1 MSSESNLTSRFQK
14 GQKKSPE
21 EIKKREETK
30 RVNKA
35 IKNLVYEQLKQD
47 LLNGDSA
54 KQKPYYQT
62 FLNNYLKQALKD
74 PNGRPAT
81 TIASMI
87 FTPDILTA
95 LDASHEREMANDI
108 NFALYKLNEDYFQEQ
123 RDVLVEI
130 NHSKKILVCCSRR
143 AGKCFGKGT
152 KIRLFDGTIKNVEDI
167 RVGDIVLDYNGNP
180 TEVSSTTSGTDKM
193 YLVKDTSLSN
203 NMEFVCNEPHILT
216 IKCSR
221 NDQTRK
227 HNSPYKKGEIYDI
240 PLVDFLK
247 LPKYEQK
254 RFSLFRAS
262 IEYEEKEHLI
272 DPYLLGLWLGD
283 GNKECPRITVC
294 GDEKDLCNYL
304 SNNYNCSISLSNG
317 KSLNVYGY
325 YIKGIKQFFKELNL
339 LYNKH
344 IPFEYLHDSKRNR
357 LKLLAG
363 LIDSD
368 GYKPKR
374 KNMLEFCNT
383 NKTLIDNVI
392 ELCNSLGF
400 KTSVRTKIPTMYG
413 KKCSRCWTITIKGKL
428 SNIPNVVKRKHCE
441 DSKQD
446 TCNNFTINYL
456 GINTY
461 YGFTLKGNKRFC
473 LEDYTVVHNT
483 EMTSGAIVKSA
494 LKNPGSRIIY
504 INLTFKNAVK
514 QIWDKVIKASEDTGL
529 QIEKSSKNDGEI
541 EWVNGSSLR
550 IKGNSNNAEAD
561 TLRGESKVS
570 LVIIDEAFHQKNMEY
585 AINEV
590 IMPFLADLGDKA
602 TILCTGT
609 PPRIPHTYMEKL
621 WSKDKTWR
629 HYHWTA
635 ENNPHIPNFEKFIE
649 EVCKAKG
656 LTKEAPFIQ
665 REYYGVIGAY
675 DTEAMVFKNYQTYTE
690 LPASFTANRIAI
702 GCDWGFSDYNS
713 IITVAYNTQSGEAYI
728 IEEKKFNKATVTE
741 IITEVKKSYEAA
753 KNRFGIDDIQ
763 ILCDTNEQSITYELY
778 ANQHLP
784 AYNAYKYDKASAIA
798 QLSDWLR
805 SGKIKV
811 NANDIYLK
819 DEFERTLYKRDED
832 DDSIL
837 PEIDDDIFH
846 PDAIMALLYASRT
859 IAFDMGDKWQIDGV
873 NTGGEST
880 NKKEGW

>member
-1 MSSESNLTSRFQK
+1 MNSENNLTSRFQK

-81 TIASMI
+81 TVASMI
-87 FTPDILTA
+87 FTPDVLTA

-143 AGKCFGKGT
+143 AGKSYFC
-152 KIRLFDGTIKNVEDI
+152 
-167 RVGDIVLDYNGNP
+167 
-180 TEVSSTTSGTDKM
+180 
-193 YLVKDTSLSN
+193 
-203 NMEFVCNEPHILT
+203 
-216 IKCSR
+216 
-221 NDQTRK
+221 
-227 HNSPYKKGEIYDI
+227 
-240 PLVDFLK
+240 
-247 LPKYEQK
+247 
-254 RFSLFRAS
+254 
-262 IEYEEKEHLI
+262 
-272 DPYLLGLWLGD
+272 
-283 GNKECPRITVC
+283 
-294 GDEKDLCNYL
+294 
-304 SNNYNCSISLSNG
+304 
-317 KSLNVYGY
+317 
-325 YIKGIKQFFKELNL
+325 
-339 LYNKH
+339 
-344 IPFEYLHDSKRNR
+344 
-357 LKLLAG
+357 AG
-363 LIDSD
+363 A
-368 GYKPKR
+368 
-374 KNMLEFCNT
+374 
-383 NKTLIDNVI
+383 V
-392 ELCNSLGF
+392 
-400 KTSVRTKIPTMYG
+400 
-413 KKCSRCWTITIKGKL
+413 
-428 SNIPNVVKRKHCE
+428 
-441 DSKQD
+441 
-446 TCNNFTINYL
+446 
-456 GINTY
+456 
-461 YGFTLKGNKRFC
+461 
-473 LEDYTVVHNT
+473 
-483 EMTSGAIVKSA
+483 VKSA

-514 QIWDKVIKASEDTGL
+514 QIWDNVIKASEAVGL
-529 QIEKSSKNDGEI
+529 QIDKSSKNDGEI

-621 WSKDKTWR
+621 WSNDKTWR

-635 ENNPHIPNFEKFIE
+635 ENNPHIPDFEKFIE

-656 LTKEAPFIQ
+656 LTKDAPFIQ

-690 LPASFTANRIAI
+690 LPTSFTANRIAI

-713 IITVAYNTQSGEAYI
+713 IITVAYNTQSGEAYV
-728 IEEKKFNKATVTE
+728 IEEKKFNKATVSE
-741 IITEVKKSYEAA
+741 IITEVKRSYEAA

>member
-14 GQKKSPE
+14 GHKKSPE

-47 LLNGDSA
+47 LLNGDNA

-81 TIASMI
+81 TVASMI

-143 AGKCFGKGT
+143 AGKS
-152 KIRLFDGTIKNVEDI
+152 
-167 RVGDIVLDYNGNP
+167 Y
-180 TEVSSTTSGTDKM
+180 
-193 YLVKDTSLSN
+193 
-203 NMEFVCNEPHILT
+203 
-216 IKCSR
+216 
-221 NDQTRK
+221 
-227 HNSPYKKGEIYDI
+227 
-240 PLVDFLK
+240 
-247 LPKYEQK
+247 
-254 RFSLFRAS
+254 
-262 IEYEEKEHLI
+262 
-272 DPYLLGLWLGD
+272 
-283 GNKECPRITVC
+283 
-294 GDEKDLCNYL
+294 
-304 SNNYNCSISLSNG
+304 
-317 KSLNVYGY
+317 
-325 YIKGIKQFFKELNL
+325 
-339 LYNKH
+339 
-344 IPFEYLHDSKRNR
+344 
-357 LKLLAG
+357 
-363 LIDSD
+363 
-368 GYKPKR
+368 
-374 KNMLEFCNT
+374 FCA
-383 NKTLIDNVI
+383 
-392 ELCNSLGF
+392 
-400 KTSVRTKIPTMYG
+400 
-413 KKCSRCWTITIKGKL
+413 
-428 SNIPNVVKRKHCE
+428 
-441 DSKQD
+441 
-446 TCNNFTINYL
+446 
-456 GINTY
+456 
-461 YGFTLKGNKRFC
+461 
-473 LEDYTVVHNT
+473 
-483 EMTSGAIVKSA
+483 GAIVKSA

-514 QIWDKVIKASEDTGL
+514 QIWDNVIKASEAVGL
-529 QIEKSSKNDGEI
+529 QIDKSSKNDGEI

-570 LVIIDEAFHQKNMEY
+570 LVVIDEAFHQKNMEY

-621 WSKDKTWR
+621 WNNDKTWR

-635 ENNPHIPNFEKFIE
+635 ENNPHVPDFEKFIE

-656 LTKEAPFIQ
+656 LTKDAPFIQ

-675 DTEAMVFKNYQTYTE
+675 DTEAMVFKNYQSYTE
-690 LPASFTANRIAI
+690 LPTSFTANRIAI

-713 IITVAYNTQSGEAYI
+713 IITVAYNTQSGEAYV
-728 IEEKKFNKATVTE
+728 IEEKKFNKATVSE
-741 IITEVKKSYEAA
+741 IIAEVKRSYEAA

>member
-47 LLNGDSA
+47 LLNGDNA

-74 PNGRPAT
+74 PNGRPAST
-81 TIASMI
+81 VASMI

-143 AGKCFGKGT
+143 AGKS
-152 KIRLFDGTIKNVEDI
+152 
-167 RVGDIVLDYNGNP
+167 Y
-180 TEVSSTTSGTDKM
+180 
-193 YLVKDTSLSN
+193 
-203 NMEFVCNEPHILT
+203 
-216 IKCSR
+216 
-221 NDQTRK
+221 
-227 HNSPYKKGEIYDI
+227 
-240 PLVDFLK
+240 
-247 LPKYEQK
+247 
-254 RFSLFRAS
+254 
-262 IEYEEKEHLI
+262 
-272 DPYLLGLWLGD
+272 
-283 GNKECPRITVC
+283 
-294 GDEKDLCNYL
+294 
-304 SNNYNCSISLSNG
+304 
-317 KSLNVYGY
+317 
-325 YIKGIKQFFKELNL
+325 
-339 LYNKH
+339 
-344 IPFEYLHDSKRNR
+344 
-357 LKLLAG
+357 
-363 LIDSD
+363 
-368 GYKPKR
+368 
-374 KNMLEFCNT
+374 FCA
-383 NKTLIDNVI
+383 
-392 ELCNSLGF
+392 
-400 KTSVRTKIPTMYG
+400 
-413 KKCSRCWTITIKGKL
+413 
-428 SNIPNVVKRKHCE
+428 
-441 DSKQD
+441 
-446 TCNNFTINYL
+446 
-456 GINTY
+456 
-461 YGFTLKGNKRFC
+461 
-473 LEDYTVVHNT
+473 
-483 EMTSGAIVKSA
+483 GAIVKSA

-514 QIWDKVIKASEDTGL
+514 QIWDNVIKASEETGL
-529 QIEKSSKNDGEI
+529 QIDKSSKNDGEI

-570 LVIIDEAFHQKNMEY
+570 LVVIDEAFHQKNMEY

-621 WSKDKTWR
+621 WSNDKTWR

-635 ENNPHIPNFEKFIE
+635 ENNPHIPDFEKFIE
-649 EVCKAKG
+649 EVCEAKG
-656 LTKEAPFIQ
+656 LTKDAPFIQ

-690 LPASFTANRIAI
+690 LPTSFTANRIAI

-713 IITVAYNTQSGEAYI
+713 IITVAYNTQSGEAYV
-728 IEEKKFNKATVTE
+728 IEEKKFNKATVSE
-741 IITEVKKSYEAA
+741 IITEVKRSYEAA

-784 AYNAYKYDKASAIA
+784 AYNAYKYDKTSAIA

-859 IAFDMGDKWQIDGV
+859 IAFDMGDKWKIDGV

>member
-87 FTPDILTA
+87 FTPDVLTA

-143 AGKCFGKGT
+143 AGKS
-152 KIRLFDGTIKNVEDI
+152 
-167 RVGDIVLDYNGNP
+167 Y
-180 TEVSSTTSGTDKM
+180 
-193 YLVKDTSLSN
+193 
-203 NMEFVCNEPHILT
+203 
-216 IKCSR
+216 
-221 NDQTRK
+221 
-227 HNSPYKKGEIYDI
+227 
-240 PLVDFLK
+240 
-247 LPKYEQK
+247 
-254 RFSLFRAS
+254 
-262 IEYEEKEHLI
+262 
-272 DPYLLGLWLGD
+272 
-283 GNKECPRITVC
+283 
-294 GDEKDLCNYL
+294 
-304 SNNYNCSISLSNG
+304 
-317 KSLNVYGY
+317 
-325 YIKGIKQFFKELNL
+325 
-339 LYNKH
+339 
-344 IPFEYLHDSKRNR
+344 
-357 LKLLAG
+357 
-363 LIDSD
+363 
-368 GYKPKR
+368 
-374 KNMLEFCNT
+374 FCA
-383 NKTLIDNVI
+383 
-392 ELCNSLGF
+392 
-400 KTSVRTKIPTMYG
+400 
-413 KKCSRCWTITIKGKL
+413 
-428 SNIPNVVKRKHCE
+428 
-441 DSKQD
+441 
-446 TCNNFTINYL
+446 
-456 GINTY
+456 
-461 YGFTLKGNKRFC
+461 
-473 LEDYTVVHNT
+473 
-483 EMTSGAIVKSA
+483 GAIVKSA

-514 QIWDKVIKASEDTGL
+514 QIWDNVIKASEEVGL
-529 QIEKSSKNDGEI
+529 QIDKSSKNDGEI

-570 LVIIDEAFHQKNMEY
+570 LVVIDEAFHQKNMEY

-621 WSKDKTWR
+621 WSNDKTWR

-635 ENNPHIPNFEKFIE
+635 ENNPHIPDFEKFIE

-656 LTKEAPFIQ
+656 LTKDAPFIQ

-690 LPASFTANRIAI
+690 LPTSFTANRIAI

-713 IITVAYNTQSGEAYI
+713 IITVAYNTQSGEAYV
-728 IEEKKFNKATVTE
+728 IEEKKFNKATVSE
-741 IITEVKKSYEAA
+741 IITEVKKSYETA

>member
-1 MSSESNLTSRFQK
+1 MSSENNLTSRFQK

-47 LLNGDSA
+47 LLNGDNA

-81 TIASMI
+81 TVASMI

-143 AGKCFGKGT
+143 AGKS
-152 KIRLFDGTIKNVEDI
+152 
-167 RVGDIVLDYNGNP
+167 Y
-180 TEVSSTTSGTDKM
+180 
-193 YLVKDTSLSN
+193 
-203 NMEFVCNEPHILT
+203 
-216 IKCSR
+216 
-221 NDQTRK
+221 
-227 HNSPYKKGEIYDI
+227 
-240 PLVDFLK
+240 
-247 LPKYEQK
+247 
-254 RFSLFRAS
+254 
-262 IEYEEKEHLI
+262 
-272 DPYLLGLWLGD
+272 
-283 GNKECPRITVC
+283 
-294 GDEKDLCNYL
+294 
-304 SNNYNCSISLSNG
+304 
-317 KSLNVYGY
+317 
-325 YIKGIKQFFKELNL
+325 
-339 LYNKH
+339 
-344 IPFEYLHDSKRNR
+344 
-357 LKLLAG
+357 
-363 LIDSD
+363 
-368 GYKPKR
+368 
-374 KNMLEFCNT
+374 FCA
-383 NKTLIDNVI
+383 
-392 ELCNSLGF
+392 
-400 KTSVRTKIPTMYG
+400 
-413 KKCSRCWTITIKGKL
+413 
-428 SNIPNVVKRKHCE
+428 
-441 DSKQD
+441 
-446 TCNNFTINYL
+446 
-456 GINTY
+456 
-461 YGFTLKGNKRFC
+461 
-473 LEDYTVVHNT
+473 
-483 EMTSGAIVKSA
+483 GAIVKSA

-514 QIWDKVIKASEDTGL
+514 QIWDNVIKASESVGL
-529 QIEKSSKNDGEI
+529 QIDKSSKNDGEI

-570 LVIIDEAFHQKNMEY
+570 LVVIDEAFHQKNMEY

-621 WSKDKTWR
+621 WSNDKTWR

-635 ENNPHIPNFEKFIE
+635 ENNPHVPDFEKFIE
-649 EVCKAKG
+649 EVCEAKG
-656 LTKEAPFIQ
+656 LTKDAPFIQ

-675 DTEAMVFKNYQTYTE
+675 DTEAMVFKNYQSYTE
-690 LPASFTANRIAI
+690 LPTSFTANRIAI

-713 IITVAYNTQSGEAYI
+713 IITVAYNTQSGEAYV
-728 IEEKKFNKATVTE
+728 IEEKKFNKATVSE
-741 IITEVKKSYEAA
+741 IITEVKRSYEAA

>member
-87 FTPDILTA
+87 FTPDVLTA

-143 AGKCFGKGT
+143 AGKSYFC
-152 KIRLFDGTIKNVEDI
+152 
-167 RVGDIVLDYNGNP
+167 
-180 TEVSSTTSGTDKM
+180 
-193 YLVKDTSLSN
+193 
-203 NMEFVCNEPHILT
+203 
-216 IKCSR
+216 
-221 NDQTRK
+221 
-227 HNSPYKKGEIYDI
+227 
-240 PLVDFLK
+240 
-247 LPKYEQK
+247 
-254 RFSLFRAS
+254 
-262 IEYEEKEHLI
+262 
-272 DPYLLGLWLGD
+272 
-283 GNKECPRITVC
+283 
-294 GDEKDLCNYL
+294 
-304 SNNYNCSISLSNG
+304 
-317 KSLNVYGY
+317 
-325 YIKGIKQFFKELNL
+325 
-339 LYNKH
+339 
-344 IPFEYLHDSKRNR
+344 
-357 LKLLAG
+357 AG
-363 LIDSD
+363 A
-368 GYKPKR
+368 
-374 KNMLEFCNT
+374 
-383 NKTLIDNVI
+383 V
-392 ELCNSLGF
+392 
-400 KTSVRTKIPTMYG
+400 
-413 KKCSRCWTITIKGKL
+413 
-428 SNIPNVVKRKHCE
+428 
-441 DSKQD
+441 
-446 TCNNFTINYL
+446 
-456 GINTY
+456 
-461 YGFTLKGNKRFC
+461 
-473 LEDYTVVHNT
+473 
-483 EMTSGAIVKSA
+483 VKSA

-514 QIWDKVIKASEDTGL
+514 QIWDNVIKASEAVGL
-529 QIEKSSKNDGEI
+529 QIDKSSKNDGEI

-570 LVIIDEAFHQKNMEY
+570 LVVIDEAFHQKNMEY

-621 WSKDKTWR
+621 WSNDKTWR

-635 ENNPHIPNFEKFIE
+635 ENNPHIPDFEKFIE

-656 LTKEAPFIQ
+656 LTKDAPFIQ

-690 LPASFTANRIAI
+690 LPTSFTANRIAI

-713 IITVAYNTQSGEAYI
+713 IITVAYNTQSGEAYV
-728 IEEKKFNKATVTE
+728 IEEKKFNKATVSE
-741 IITEVKKSYEAA
+741 IITEVKKSYETA

>member
-143 AGKCFGKGT
+143 AGKS
-152 KIRLFDGTIKNVEDI
+152 
-167 RVGDIVLDYNGNP
+167 Y
-180 TEVSSTTSGTDKM
+180 
-193 YLVKDTSLSN
+193 
-203 NMEFVCNEPHILT
+203 
-216 IKCSR
+216 
-221 NDQTRK
+221 
-227 HNSPYKKGEIYDI
+227 
-240 PLVDFLK
+240 
-247 LPKYEQK
+247 
-254 RFSLFRAS
+254 
-262 IEYEEKEHLI
+262 
-272 DPYLLGLWLGD
+272 
-283 GNKECPRITVC
+283 
-294 GDEKDLCNYL
+294 
-304 SNNYNCSISLSNG
+304 
-317 KSLNVYGY
+317 
-325 YIKGIKQFFKELNL
+325 
-339 LYNKH
+339 
-344 IPFEYLHDSKRNR
+344 
-357 LKLLAG
+357 
-363 LIDSD
+363 
-368 GYKPKR
+368 
-374 KNMLEFCNT
+374 FCA
-383 NKTLIDNVI
+383 
-392 ELCNSLGF
+392 
-400 KTSVRTKIPTMYG
+400 
-413 KKCSRCWTITIKGKL
+413 
-428 SNIPNVVKRKHCE
+428 
-441 DSKQD
+441 
-446 TCNNFTINYL
+446 
-456 GINTY
+456 
-461 YGFTLKGNKRFC
+461 
-473 LEDYTVVHNT
+473 
-483 EMTSGAIVKSA
+483 GAIVKSA

-514 QIWDKVIKASEDTGL
+514 QIWDNVIKASEYTGL
-529 QIEKSSKNDGEI
+529 QIDKSSKNDGEI

-621 WSKDKTWR
+621 WSNDKTWR

-656 LTKEAPFIQ
+656 LTKDAPFIQ

-690 LPASFTANRIAI
+690 LPTSFTANRIAI

-713 IITVAYNTQSGEAYI
+713 IITVAYNTQSGEAYV
-728 IEEKKFNKATVTE
+728 IEEKKFNKATVSE
-741 IITEVKKSYEAA
+741 IITEVKRSYEAA

>member
-21 EIKKREETK
+21 DIKKREETQ

-143 AGKCFGKGT
+143 AGKS
-152 KIRLFDGTIKNVEDI
+152 
-167 RVGDIVLDYNGNP
+167 Y
-180 TEVSSTTSGTDKM
+180 
-193 YLVKDTSLSN
+193 
-203 NMEFVCNEPHILT
+203 
-216 IKCSR
+216 
-221 NDQTRK
+221 
-227 HNSPYKKGEIYDI
+227 
-240 PLVDFLK
+240 
-247 LPKYEQK
+247 
-254 RFSLFRAS
+254 
-262 IEYEEKEHLI
+262 
-272 DPYLLGLWLGD
+272 
-283 GNKECPRITVC
+283 
-294 GDEKDLCNYL
+294 
-304 SNNYNCSISLSNG
+304 
-317 KSLNVYGY
+317 
-325 YIKGIKQFFKELNL
+325 
-339 LYNKH
+339 
-344 IPFEYLHDSKRNR
+344 
-357 LKLLAG
+357 
-363 LIDSD
+363 
-368 GYKPKR
+368 
-374 KNMLEFCNT
+374 FCA
-383 NKTLIDNVI
+383 
-392 ELCNSLGF
+392 
-400 KTSVRTKIPTMYG
+400 
-413 KKCSRCWTITIKGKL
+413 
-428 SNIPNVVKRKHCE
+428 
-441 DSKQD
+441 
-446 TCNNFTINYL
+446 
-456 GINTY
+456 
-461 YGFTLKGNKRFC
+461 
-473 LEDYTVVHNT
+473 
-483 EMTSGAIVKSA
+483 GAIVKSA

-514 QIWDKVIKASEDTGL
+514 QIWDNVIKASEYTGL
-529 QIEKSSKNDGEI
+529 QIDKSSKNDGEI

-570 LVIIDEAFHQKNMEY
+570 LVVIDEAFHQKNMEY

-621 WSKDKTWR
+621 WSNDKTWR

-635 ENNPHIPNFEKFIE
+635 ENNPHIPNFEKFVE

-656 LTKEAPFIQ
+656 LTKDAPFIQ

-690 LPASFTANRIAI
+690 LPTSFTANRIAI

-713 IITVAYNTQSGEAYI
+713 IITVAYNTQSGEAYV
-728 IEEKKFNKATVTE
+728 IEEKKFNKATVSE
-741 IITEVKKSYEAA
+741 IITEVKRSYEAA

>member
-1 MSSESNLTSRFQK
+1 MSSENNLTSRFQK

-81 TIASMI
+81 TVASMI
-87 FTPDILTA
+87 FTPDVLTA

-143 AGKCFGKGT
+143 AGKSYFC
-152 KIRLFDGTIKNVEDI
+152 
-167 RVGDIVLDYNGNP
+167 
-180 TEVSSTTSGTDKM
+180 
-193 YLVKDTSLSN
+193 
-203 NMEFVCNEPHILT
+203 
-216 IKCSR
+216 
-221 NDQTRK
+221 
-227 HNSPYKKGEIYDI
+227 
-240 PLVDFLK
+240 
-247 LPKYEQK
+247 
-254 RFSLFRAS
+254 
-262 IEYEEKEHLI
+262 
-272 DPYLLGLWLGD
+272 
-283 GNKECPRITVC
+283 
-294 GDEKDLCNYL
+294 
-304 SNNYNCSISLSNG
+304 
-317 KSLNVYGY
+317 
-325 YIKGIKQFFKELNL
+325 
-339 LYNKH
+339 
-344 IPFEYLHDSKRNR
+344 
-357 LKLLAG
+357 AG
-363 LIDSD
+363 A
-368 GYKPKR
+368 
-374 KNMLEFCNT
+374 
-383 NKTLIDNVI
+383 V
-392 ELCNSLGF
+392 
-400 KTSVRTKIPTMYG
+400 
-413 KKCSRCWTITIKGKL
+413 
-428 SNIPNVVKRKHCE
+428 
-441 DSKQD
+441 
-446 TCNNFTINYL
+446 
-456 GINTY
+456 
-461 YGFTLKGNKRFC
+461 
-473 LEDYTVVHNT
+473 
-483 EMTSGAIVKSA
+483 VKSA

-514 QIWDKVIKASEDTGL
+514 QIWDNVIKASEAVGL
-529 QIEKSSKNDGEI
+529 QIDKSSKNDGEI

-621 WSKDKTWR
+621 WSNDKTWR

-635 ENNPHIPNFEKFIE
+635 ENNPHIPDFEKFIE
-649 EVCKAKG
+649 EVCEAKG

-690 LPASFTANRIAI
+690 LPTSFTANRIAI

-713 IITVAYNTQSGEAYI
+713 IITVAYNTQSGEAYV
-728 IEEKKFNKATVTE
+728 IEEKKFNKATVSE
-741 IITEVKKSYEAA
+741 IITEVKRSYEAA

>member
-1 MSSESNLTSRFQK
+1 MNSESNLTSRFQK
-14 GQKKSPE
+14 GHKKSPE

-47 LLNGDSA
+47 LLNGDNA

-81 TIASMI
+81 TVASMI

-143 AGKCFGKGT
+143 AGK
-152 KIRLFDGTIKNVEDI
+152 
-167 RVGDIVLDYNGNP
+167 
-180 TEVSSTTSGTDKM
+180 S
-193 YLVKDTSLSN
+193 
-203 NMEFVCNEPHILT
+203 
-216 IKCSR
+216 
-221 NDQTRK
+221 
-227 HNSPYKKGEIYDI
+227 
-240 PLVDFLK
+240 
-247 LPKYEQK
+247 
-254 RFSLFRAS
+254 
-262 IEYEEKEHLI
+262 
-272 DPYLLGLWLGD
+272 
-283 GNKECPRITVC
+283 
-294 GDEKDLCNYL
+294 
-304 SNNYNCSISLSNG
+304 
-317 KSLNVYGY
+317 
-325 YIKGIKQFFKELNL
+325 FFC
-339 LYNKH
+339 
-344 IPFEYLHDSKRNR
+344 
-357 LKLLAG
+357 A
-363 LIDSD
+363 
-368 GYKPKR
+368 
-374 KNMLEFCNT
+374 
-383 NKTLIDNVI
+383 
-392 ELCNSLGF
+392 
-400 KTSVRTKIPTMYG
+400 
-413 KKCSRCWTITIKGKL
+413 
-428 SNIPNVVKRKHCE
+428 
-441 DSKQD
+441 
-446 TCNNFTINYL
+446 
-456 GINTY
+456 
-461 YGFTLKGNKRFC
+461 
-473 LEDYTVVHNT
+473 
-483 EMTSGAIVKSA
+483 GAIVKSA

-514 QIWDKVIKASEDTGL
+514 QIWDNVIKASEAVGL
-529 QIEKSSKNDGEI
+529 QIDKSSKNDGEI

-570 LVIIDEAFHQKNMEY
+570 LVVIDEAFHQKNMEY

-621 WSKDKTWR
+621 WNNDKTWR

-635 ENNPHIPNFEKFIE
+635 ENNPHVPDFEKFIE

-656 LTKEAPFIQ
+656 LTKDAPFIQ

-675 DTEAMVFKNYQTYTE
+675 DTEAMVFKNYQSYTE
-690 LPASFTANRIAI
+690 LPTSFTANRIAI

-713 IITVAYNTQSGEAYI
+713 IITVAYNTQSGEAYV
-728 IEEKKFNKATVTE
+728 IEEKKFNKATVSE
-741 IITEVKKSYEAA
+741 IIAEVKRSYEAA

>member
-143 AGKCFGKGT
+143 AGKS
-152 KIRLFDGTIKNVEDI
+152 
-167 RVGDIVLDYNGNP
+167 Y
-180 TEVSSTTSGTDKM
+180 
-193 YLVKDTSLSN
+193 
-203 NMEFVCNEPHILT
+203 
-216 IKCSR
+216 
-221 NDQTRK
+221 
-227 HNSPYKKGEIYDI
+227 
-240 PLVDFLK
+240 
-247 LPKYEQK
+247 
-254 RFSLFRAS
+254 
-262 IEYEEKEHLI
+262 
-272 DPYLLGLWLGD
+272 
-283 GNKECPRITVC
+283 
-294 GDEKDLCNYL
+294 
-304 SNNYNCSISLSNG
+304 
-317 KSLNVYGY
+317 
-325 YIKGIKQFFKELNL
+325 
-339 LYNKH
+339 
-344 IPFEYLHDSKRNR
+344 
-357 LKLLAG
+357 
-363 LIDSD
+363 
-368 GYKPKR
+368 
-374 KNMLEFCNT
+374 FCA
-383 NKTLIDNVI
+383 
-392 ELCNSLGF
+392 
-400 KTSVRTKIPTMYG
+400 
-413 KKCSRCWTITIKGKL
+413 
-428 SNIPNVVKRKHCE
+428 
-441 DSKQD
+441 
-446 TCNNFTINYL
+446 
-456 GINTY
+456 
-461 YGFTLKGNKRFC
+461 
-473 LEDYTVVHNT
+473 
-483 EMTSGAIVKSA
+483 GAIVKSA

-514 QIWDKVIKASEDTGL
+514 QIWDNVIKASEDTGL
-529 QIEKSSKNDGEI
+529 QIDKSSKNDGEI

-621 WSKDKTWR
+621 WSNDKTWR

-635 ENNPHIPNFEKFIE
+635 ENNPHIPNFEKFVE

-656 LTKEAPFIQ
+656 LTKDAPFIQ

-690 LPASFTANRIAI
+690 LPTSFTANRIAI

-713 IITVAYNTQSGEAYI
+713 IITVAYNTQSGEAYV
-728 IEEKKFNKATVTE
+728 IEEKKFNKATVSE
-741 IITEVKKSYEAA
+741 IITEVKRSYEAA

-784 AYNAYKYDKASAIA
+784 AYNAYKYDKASAIT

>member
-143 AGKCFGKGT
+143 AGKS
-152 KIRLFDGTIKNVEDI
+152 
-167 RVGDIVLDYNGNP
+167 Y
-180 TEVSSTTSGTDKM
+180 
-193 YLVKDTSLSN
+193 
-203 NMEFVCNEPHILT
+203 
-216 IKCSR
+216 
-221 NDQTRK
+221 
-227 HNSPYKKGEIYDI
+227 
-240 PLVDFLK
+240 
-247 LPKYEQK
+247 
-254 RFSLFRAS
+254 
-262 IEYEEKEHLI
+262 
-272 DPYLLGLWLGD
+272 
-283 GNKECPRITVC
+283 
-294 GDEKDLCNYL
+294 
-304 SNNYNCSISLSNG
+304 
-317 KSLNVYGY
+317 
-325 YIKGIKQFFKELNL
+325 
-339 LYNKH
+339 
-344 IPFEYLHDSKRNR
+344 
-357 LKLLAG
+357 
-363 LIDSD
+363 
-368 GYKPKR
+368 
-374 KNMLEFCNT
+374 FCA
-383 NKTLIDNVI
+383 
-392 ELCNSLGF
+392 
-400 KTSVRTKIPTMYG
+400 
-413 KKCSRCWTITIKGKL
+413 
-428 SNIPNVVKRKHCE
+428 
-441 DSKQD
+441 
-446 TCNNFTINYL
+446 
-456 GINTY
+456 
-461 YGFTLKGNKRFC
+461 
-473 LEDYTVVHNT
+473 
-483 EMTSGAIVKSA
+483 GAIVKSA
-494 LKNPGSRIIY
+494 LKNPDSRIIY

-514 QIWDKVIKASEDTGL
+514 QIWDNVIKASEYTGL
-529 QIEKSSKNDGEI
+529 QIDKSSKNDGEI

-621 WSKDKTWR
+621 WSNDKTWR

-656 LTKEAPFIQ
+656 LTKDAPFIQ

-690 LPASFTANRIAI
+690 LPTSFTANRIAI

-713 IITVAYNTQSGEAYI
+713 IITVAYNTQSGEAYV
-728 IEEKKFNKATVTE
+728 IEEKKFNKATVSD
-741 IITEVKKSYEAA
+741 IITEVKRSYEAA

>member
-47 LLNGDSA
+47 LLNGDNA

-81 TIASMI
+81 TVASMI

-143 AGKCFGKGT
+143 AGKS
-152 KIRLFDGTIKNVEDI
+152 
-167 RVGDIVLDYNGNP
+167 Y
-180 TEVSSTTSGTDKM
+180 
-193 YLVKDTSLSN
+193 
-203 NMEFVCNEPHILT
+203 
-216 IKCSR
+216 
-221 NDQTRK
+221 
-227 HNSPYKKGEIYDI
+227 
-240 PLVDFLK
+240 
-247 LPKYEQK
+247 
-254 RFSLFRAS
+254 
-262 IEYEEKEHLI
+262 
-272 DPYLLGLWLGD
+272 
-283 GNKECPRITVC
+283 
-294 GDEKDLCNYL
+294 
-304 SNNYNCSISLSNG
+304 
-317 KSLNVYGY
+317 
-325 YIKGIKQFFKELNL
+325 
-339 LYNKH
+339 
-344 IPFEYLHDSKRNR
+344 
-357 LKLLAG
+357 
-363 LIDSD
+363 
-368 GYKPKR
+368 
-374 KNMLEFCNT
+374 FCA
-383 NKTLIDNVI
+383 
-392 ELCNSLGF
+392 
-400 KTSVRTKIPTMYG
+400 
-413 KKCSRCWTITIKGKL
+413 
-428 SNIPNVVKRKHCE
+428 
-441 DSKQD
+441 
-446 TCNNFTINYL
+446 
-456 GINTY
+456 
-461 YGFTLKGNKRFC
+461 
-473 LEDYTVVHNT
+473 
-483 EMTSGAIVKSA
+483 GAIVKSA

-514 QIWDKVIKASEDTGL
+514 QIWDNVIKASEAVGL
-529 QIEKSSKNDGEI
+529 QIDKSSKNDGEI

-570 LVIIDEAFHQKNMEY
+570 LVVIDEAFHQKNMEY

-621 WSKDKTWR
+621 WSNDKTWR

-635 ENNPHIPNFEKFIE
+635 ENNPHVPDFEKFIE

-656 LTKEAPFIQ
+656 LTKDAPFIQ

-675 DTEAMVFKNYQTYTE
+675 DTEAMVFKNYQSYTE
-690 LPASFTANRIAI
+690 LPTSFTANRIAI

-713 IITVAYNTQSGEAYI
+713 IITVAYNTQSGEAYV
-728 IEEKKFNKATVTE
+728 IEEKKFNKATVSE
-741 IITEVKKSYEAA
+741 IITEVKRSYEAA

>member
-1 MSSESNLTSRFQK
+1 MSSENNLTSRFQK

-81 TIASMI
+81 TVASMI

-143 AGKCFGKGT
+143 AGKS
-152 KIRLFDGTIKNVEDI
+152 
-167 RVGDIVLDYNGNP
+167 Y
-180 TEVSSTTSGTDKM
+180 
-193 YLVKDTSLSN
+193 
-203 NMEFVCNEPHILT
+203 
-216 IKCSR
+216 
-221 NDQTRK
+221 
-227 HNSPYKKGEIYDI
+227 
-240 PLVDFLK
+240 
-247 LPKYEQK
+247 
-254 RFSLFRAS
+254 
-262 IEYEEKEHLI
+262 
-272 DPYLLGLWLGD
+272 
-283 GNKECPRITVC
+283 
-294 GDEKDLCNYL
+294 
-304 SNNYNCSISLSNG
+304 
-317 KSLNVYGY
+317 
-325 YIKGIKQFFKELNL
+325 
-339 LYNKH
+339 
-344 IPFEYLHDSKRNR
+344 
-357 LKLLAG
+357 
-363 LIDSD
+363 
-368 GYKPKR
+368 
-374 KNMLEFCNT
+374 FCA
-383 NKTLIDNVI
+383 
-392 ELCNSLGF
+392 
-400 KTSVRTKIPTMYG
+400 
-413 KKCSRCWTITIKGKL
+413 
-428 SNIPNVVKRKHCE
+428 
-441 DSKQD
+441 
-446 TCNNFTINYL
+446 
-456 GINTY
+456 
-461 YGFTLKGNKRFC
+461 
-473 LEDYTVVHNT
+473 
-483 EMTSGAIVKSA
+483 GAIVKSA

-514 QIWDKVIKASEDTGL
+514 QIWDNVIKASEAVGL
-529 QIEKSSKNDGEI
+529 QIDKSSKNDGEI

-570 LVIIDEAFHQKNMEY
+570 LVVIDEAFHQKNMEY

-621 WSKDKTWR
+621 WSNDKTWR

-635 ENNPHIPNFEKFIE
+635 ENNPHVPDFEKFIE

-675 DTEAMVFKNYQTYTE
+675 DTEAMVFKNYQSYTE
-690 LPASFTANRIAI
+690 LPTSFTANRIAI

-713 IITVAYNTQSGEAYI
+713 IITVAYNTQSGEAYV
-728 IEEKKFNKATVTE
+728 IEEKKFNKATVSE
-741 IITEVKKSYEAA
+741 IITEVKRSYEAA

>member
-14 GQKKSPE
+14 GHKKSPE

-81 TIASMI
+81 TVASMI

-143 AGKCFGKGT
+143 AGKS
-152 KIRLFDGTIKNVEDI
+152 
-167 RVGDIVLDYNGNP
+167 Y
-180 TEVSSTTSGTDKM
+180 
-193 YLVKDTSLSN
+193 
-203 NMEFVCNEPHILT
+203 
-216 IKCSR
+216 
-221 NDQTRK
+221 
-227 HNSPYKKGEIYDI
+227 
-240 PLVDFLK
+240 
-247 LPKYEQK
+247 
-254 RFSLFRAS
+254 
-262 IEYEEKEHLI
+262 
-272 DPYLLGLWLGD
+272 
-283 GNKECPRITVC
+283 
-294 GDEKDLCNYL
+294 
-304 SNNYNCSISLSNG
+304 
-317 KSLNVYGY
+317 
-325 YIKGIKQFFKELNL
+325 
-339 LYNKH
+339 
-344 IPFEYLHDSKRNR
+344 
-357 LKLLAG
+357 
-363 LIDSD
+363 
-368 GYKPKR
+368 
-374 KNMLEFCNT
+374 FCA
-383 NKTLIDNVI
+383 
-392 ELCNSLGF
+392 
-400 KTSVRTKIPTMYG
+400 
-413 KKCSRCWTITIKGKL
+413 
-428 SNIPNVVKRKHCE
+428 
-441 DSKQD
+441 
-446 TCNNFTINYL
+446 
-456 GINTY
+456 
-461 YGFTLKGNKRFC
+461 
-473 LEDYTVVHNT
+473 
-483 EMTSGAIVKSA
+483 GAIVKSA

-514 QIWDKVIKASEDTGL
+514 QIWDNVIKASEAVGL
-529 QIEKSSKNDGEI
+529 QIDKSSKNDGEI

-570 LVIIDEAFHQKNMEY
+570 LVVIDEAFHQKNMEY

-621 WSKDKTWR
+621 WSTDKTWR

-635 ENNPHIPNFEKFIE
+635 ENNPHVPDFEKFIE

-656 LTKEAPFIQ
+656 LTKDAPFIQ

-675 DTEAMVFKNYQTYTE
+675 DTEAMVFKNYQSYTE
-690 LPASFTANRIAI
+690 LPTSFTANRIAI

-713 IITVAYNTQSGEAYI
+713 IITVAYNTQSGEAYV
-728 IEEKKFNKATVTE
+728 IEEKKFNKATVSE
-741 IITEVKKSYEAA
+741 IITEVKRSYEAA

>member
-87 FTPDILTA
+87 FTPDVLTA

-143 AGKCFGKGT
+143 AGKSYFC
-152 KIRLFDGTIKNVEDI
+152 
-167 RVGDIVLDYNGNP
+167 
-180 TEVSSTTSGTDKM
+180 
-193 YLVKDTSLSN
+193 
-203 NMEFVCNEPHILT
+203 
-216 IKCSR
+216 
-221 NDQTRK
+221 
-227 HNSPYKKGEIYDI
+227 
-240 PLVDFLK
+240 
-247 LPKYEQK
+247 
-254 RFSLFRAS
+254 
-262 IEYEEKEHLI
+262 
-272 DPYLLGLWLGD
+272 
-283 GNKECPRITVC
+283 
-294 GDEKDLCNYL
+294 
-304 SNNYNCSISLSNG
+304 
-317 KSLNVYGY
+317 
-325 YIKGIKQFFKELNL
+325 
-339 LYNKH
+339 
-344 IPFEYLHDSKRNR
+344 
-357 LKLLAG
+357 AG
-363 LIDSD
+363 A
-368 GYKPKR
+368 
-374 KNMLEFCNT
+374 
-383 NKTLIDNVI
+383 V
-392 ELCNSLGF
+392 
-400 KTSVRTKIPTMYG
+400 
-413 KKCSRCWTITIKGKL
+413 
-428 SNIPNVVKRKHCE
+428 
-441 DSKQD
+441 
-446 TCNNFTINYL
+446 
-456 GINTY
+456 
-461 YGFTLKGNKRFC
+461 
-473 LEDYTVVHNT
+473 
-483 EMTSGAIVKSA
+483 VKSA

-514 QIWDKVIKASEDTGL
+514 QIWDNVIKASEAVGL
-529 QIEKSSKNDGEI
+529 QIDKSSKNDGEI

-570 LVIIDEAFHQKNMEY
+570 LVVIDEAFHQKNMEY

-621 WSKDKTWR
+621 WSNDKTWR

-635 ENNPHIPNFEKFIE
+635 ENNPHIPDFEKFIE

-656 LTKEAPFIQ
+656 LTKDAPFIQ

-690 LPASFTANRIAI
+690 LPTSFTANRIAI

-713 IITVAYNTQSGEAYI
+713 IITVAYNTQSGEAYV
-728 IEEKKFNKATVTE
+728 IEEKKFNKATVSE
-741 IITEVKKSYEAA
+741 IITEVKRSYEAA

-805 SGKIKV
+805 SGKIKI

>member
-87 FTPDILTA
+87 FTPDVLTA

-143 AGKCFGKGT
+143 AGKS
-152 KIRLFDGTIKNVEDI
+152 
-167 RVGDIVLDYNGNP
+167 Y
-180 TEVSSTTSGTDKM
+180 
-193 YLVKDTSLSN
+193 
-203 NMEFVCNEPHILT
+203 
-216 IKCSR
+216 
-221 NDQTRK
+221 
-227 HNSPYKKGEIYDI
+227 
-240 PLVDFLK
+240 
-247 LPKYEQK
+247 
-254 RFSLFRAS
+254 
-262 IEYEEKEHLI
+262 
-272 DPYLLGLWLGD
+272 
-283 GNKECPRITVC
+283 
-294 GDEKDLCNYL
+294 
-304 SNNYNCSISLSNG
+304 
-317 KSLNVYGY
+317 
-325 YIKGIKQFFKELNL
+325 
-339 LYNKH
+339 
-344 IPFEYLHDSKRNR
+344 
-357 LKLLAG
+357 
-363 LIDSD
+363 
-368 GYKPKR
+368 
-374 KNMLEFCNT
+374 FCA
-383 NKTLIDNVI
+383 
-392 ELCNSLGF
+392 
-400 KTSVRTKIPTMYG
+400 
-413 KKCSRCWTITIKGKL
+413 
-428 SNIPNVVKRKHCE
+428 
-441 DSKQD
+441 
-446 TCNNFTINYL
+446 
-456 GINTY
+456 
-461 YGFTLKGNKRFC
+461 
-473 LEDYTVVHNT
+473 
-483 EMTSGAIVKSA
+483 GAIVKSA

-514 QIWDKVIKASEDTGL
+514 QIWDNVIKASEAVGL
-529 QIEKSSKNDGEI
+529 QIDKSSKNDGEI

-570 LVIIDEAFHQKNMEY
+570 LVVIDEAFHQKNMEY

-621 WSKDKTWR
+621 WSNDKTWR

-635 ENNPHIPNFEKFIE
+635 ENNPHIPDFEKFIE

-656 LTKEAPFIQ
+656 LTKDAPFIQ

-675 DTEAMVFKNYQTYTE
+675 DTEAMVFKNYQKYTE
-690 LPASFTANRIAI
+690 LPTSFTANRIAI

-713 IITVAYNTQSGEAYI
+713 IITVAYNTQSGEAYV
-728 IEEKKFNKATVTE
+728 IEEKKFNKATVSE
-741 IITEVKKSYEAA
+741 IITEVKRSYETA

>member
-87 FTPDILTA
+87 FTPDVLTA

-143 AGKCFGKGT
+143 AGKSYFC
-152 KIRLFDGTIKNVEDI
+152 
-167 RVGDIVLDYNGNP
+167 
-180 TEVSSTTSGTDKM
+180 
-193 YLVKDTSLSN
+193 
-203 NMEFVCNEPHILT
+203 
-216 IKCSR
+216 
-221 NDQTRK
+221 
-227 HNSPYKKGEIYDI
+227 
-240 PLVDFLK
+240 
-247 LPKYEQK
+247 
-254 RFSLFRAS
+254 
-262 IEYEEKEHLI
+262 
-272 DPYLLGLWLGD
+272 
-283 GNKECPRITVC
+283 
-294 GDEKDLCNYL
+294 
-304 SNNYNCSISLSNG
+304 
-317 KSLNVYGY
+317 
-325 YIKGIKQFFKELNL
+325 
-339 LYNKH
+339 
-344 IPFEYLHDSKRNR
+344 
-357 LKLLAG
+357 AG
-363 LIDSD
+363 A
-368 GYKPKR
+368 
-374 KNMLEFCNT
+374 
-383 NKTLIDNVI
+383 V
-392 ELCNSLGF
+392 
-400 KTSVRTKIPTMYG
+400 
-413 KKCSRCWTITIKGKL
+413 
-428 SNIPNVVKRKHCE
+428 
-441 DSKQD
+441 
-446 TCNNFTINYL
+446 
-456 GINTY
+456 
-461 YGFTLKGNKRFC
+461 
-473 LEDYTVVHNT
+473 
-483 EMTSGAIVKSA
+483 VKSA

-514 QIWDKVIKASEDTGL
+514 QIWDNVIKASEAVGL
-529 QIEKSSKNDGEI
+529 QIDKSSKNDGEI

-570 LVIIDEAFHQKNMEY
+570 LVVIDEAFHQKNMEY

-621 WSKDKTWR
+621 WSNDKTWR

-635 ENNPHIPNFEKFIE
+635 ENNPHIPDFEKFIE
-649 EVCKAKG
+649 EVCEAKG
-656 LTKEAPFIQ
+656 LTKDAPFIQ

-675 DTEAMVFKNYQTYTE
+675 DTEAMVFKNYQSYTE
-690 LPASFTANRIAI
+690 LPTSFTANRIAI

-713 IITVAYNTQSGEAYI
+713 IITVAYNTQSGEAYV
-728 IEEKKFNKATVTE
+728 IEEKKFNKATVSE
-741 IITEVKKSYEAA
+741 IITEVKRSYEAA

>member
-1 MSSESNLTSRFQK
+1 MSSENNLTSRFQK

-81 TIASMI
+81 TVASMI

-143 AGKCFGKGT
+143 AGKS
-152 KIRLFDGTIKNVEDI
+152 
-167 RVGDIVLDYNGNP
+167 Y
-180 TEVSSTTSGTDKM
+180 
-193 YLVKDTSLSN
+193 
-203 NMEFVCNEPHILT
+203 
-216 IKCSR
+216 
-221 NDQTRK
+221 
-227 HNSPYKKGEIYDI
+227 
-240 PLVDFLK
+240 
-247 LPKYEQK
+247 
-254 RFSLFRAS
+254 
-262 IEYEEKEHLI
+262 
-272 DPYLLGLWLGD
+272 
-283 GNKECPRITVC
+283 
-294 GDEKDLCNYL
+294 
-304 SNNYNCSISLSNG
+304 
-317 KSLNVYGY
+317 
-325 YIKGIKQFFKELNL
+325 
-339 LYNKH
+339 
-344 IPFEYLHDSKRNR
+344 
-357 LKLLAG
+357 
-363 LIDSD
+363 
-368 GYKPKR
+368 
-374 KNMLEFCNT
+374 FCA
-383 NKTLIDNVI
+383 
-392 ELCNSLGF
+392 
-400 KTSVRTKIPTMYG
+400 
-413 KKCSRCWTITIKGKL
+413 
-428 SNIPNVVKRKHCE
+428 
-441 DSKQD
+441 
-446 TCNNFTINYL
+446 
-456 GINTY
+456 
-461 YGFTLKGNKRFC
+461 
-473 LEDYTVVHNT
+473 
-483 EMTSGAIVKSA
+483 GAIVKSA

-514 QIWDKVIKASEDTGL
+514 QIWDNVIKASEAVGL
-529 QIEKSSKNDGEI
+529 QIDKSSKNDGEI

-570 LVIIDEAFHQKNMEY
+570 LVVIDEAFHQKNMEY

-621 WSKDKTWR
+621 WSNDKTWR

-635 ENNPHIPNFEKFIE
+635 ENNPHVPDFEKFIE

-656 LTKEAPFIQ
+656 LTKDAPFIQ

-675 DTEAMVFKNYQTYTE
+675 DTEAMVFKNYQSYTE
-690 LPASFTANRIAI
+690 LPTSFTANRIAI

-713 IITVAYNTQSGEAYI
+713 IITVAYNTQSGEAYV
-728 IEEKKFNKATVTE
+728 IEEKKFNKATVSE
-741 IITEVKKSYEAA
+741 IITEVKRSYEAA

-859 IAFDMGDKWQIDGV
+859 IAFDMGDKWQIDEV
-873 NTGGEST
+873 NTDRDST

>member
-47 LLNGDSA
+47 LLNGDNA

-143 AGKCFGKGT
+143 AGKS
-152 KIRLFDGTIKNVEDI
+152 
-167 RVGDIVLDYNGNP
+167 Y
-180 TEVSSTTSGTDKM
+180 
-193 YLVKDTSLSN
+193 
-203 NMEFVCNEPHILT
+203 
-216 IKCSR
+216 
-221 NDQTRK
+221 
-227 HNSPYKKGEIYDI
+227 
-240 PLVDFLK
+240 
-247 LPKYEQK
+247 
-254 RFSLFRAS
+254 
-262 IEYEEKEHLI
+262 
-272 DPYLLGLWLGD
+272 
-283 GNKECPRITVC
+283 
-294 GDEKDLCNYL
+294 
-304 SNNYNCSISLSNG
+304 
-317 KSLNVYGY
+317 
-325 YIKGIKQFFKELNL
+325 
-339 LYNKH
+339 
-344 IPFEYLHDSKRNR
+344 
-357 LKLLAG
+357 
-363 LIDSD
+363 
-368 GYKPKR
+368 
-374 KNMLEFCNT
+374 FCA
-383 NKTLIDNVI
+383 
-392 ELCNSLGF
+392 
-400 KTSVRTKIPTMYG
+400 
-413 KKCSRCWTITIKGKL
+413 
-428 SNIPNVVKRKHCE
+428 
-441 DSKQD
+441 
-446 TCNNFTINYL
+446 
-456 GINTY
+456 
-461 YGFTLKGNKRFC
+461 
-473 LEDYTVVHNT
+473 
-483 EMTSGAIVKSA
+483 GAIVKSA
-494 LKNPGSRIIY
+494 LKNPDSRIIY

-514 QIWDKVIKASEDTGL
+514 QIWDNVIKASESVGL
-529 QIEKSSKNDGEI
+529 QIDKSSKNDGEI

-570 LVIIDEAFHQKNMEY
+570 LVVIDEAFHQKNMEY

-621 WSKDKTWR
+621 WSNDKTWR

-635 ENNPHIPNFEKFIE
+635 ENNPHIPDFEKFIE

-656 LTKEAPFIQ
+656 LTKDAPFIQ

-690 LPASFTANRIAI
+690 LPTSFTANRIAI

-713 IITVAYNTQSGEAYI
+713 IITVAYNTQSGEAYV
-728 IEEKKFNKATVTE
+728 IEEKKFNKATVSE
-741 IITEVKKSYEAA
+741 IITEVKRSYEAA

>member
-143 AGKCFGKGT
+143 AGKS
-152 KIRLFDGTIKNVEDI
+152 
-167 RVGDIVLDYNGNP
+167 Y
-180 TEVSSTTSGTDKM
+180 
-193 YLVKDTSLSN
+193 
-203 NMEFVCNEPHILT
+203 
-216 IKCSR
+216 
-221 NDQTRK
+221 
-227 HNSPYKKGEIYDI
+227 
-240 PLVDFLK
+240 
-247 LPKYEQK
+247 
-254 RFSLFRAS
+254 
-262 IEYEEKEHLI
+262 
-272 DPYLLGLWLGD
+272 
-283 GNKECPRITVC
+283 
-294 GDEKDLCNYL
+294 
-304 SNNYNCSISLSNG
+304 
-317 KSLNVYGY
+317 
-325 YIKGIKQFFKELNL
+325 
-339 LYNKH
+339 
-344 IPFEYLHDSKRNR
+344 
-357 LKLLAG
+357 
-363 LIDSD
+363 
-368 GYKPKR
+368 
-374 KNMLEFCNT
+374 FCA
-383 NKTLIDNVI
+383 
-392 ELCNSLGF
+392 
-400 KTSVRTKIPTMYG
+400 
-413 KKCSRCWTITIKGKL
+413 
-428 SNIPNVVKRKHCE
+428 
-441 DSKQD
+441 
-446 TCNNFTINYL
+446 
-456 GINTY
+456 
-461 YGFTLKGNKRFC
+461 
-473 LEDYTVVHNT
+473 
-483 EMTSGAIVKSA
+483 GAIVKSA

-514 QIWDKVIKASEDTGL
+514 QIWDNVIKASEETGL
-529 QIEKSSKNDGEI
+529 QIDKSSKNDGEI

-570 LVIIDEAFHQKNMEY
+570 LVVIDEAFHQKNMEY

-621 WSKDKTWR
+621 WSNDKTWR

-656 LTKEAPFIQ
+656 LTKDAPFIQ

-690 LPASFTANRIAI
+690 LPATFTANRIAI

-713 IITVAYNTQSGEAYI
+713 IITVAYNTQSGEAYV
-728 IEEKKFNKATVTE
+728 IEEKKFNKATVSE
-741 IITEVKKSYEAA
+741 IITEVKRSYEAA

>member
-143 AGKCFGKGT
+143 AGKSYFC
-152 KIRLFDGTIKNVEDI
+152 
-167 RVGDIVLDYNGNP
+167 
-180 TEVSSTTSGTDKM
+180 
-193 YLVKDTSLSN
+193 
-203 NMEFVCNEPHILT
+203 
-216 IKCSR
+216 
-221 NDQTRK
+221 
-227 HNSPYKKGEIYDI
+227 
-240 PLVDFLK
+240 
-247 LPKYEQK
+247 
-254 RFSLFRAS
+254 
-262 IEYEEKEHLI
+262 
-272 DPYLLGLWLGD
+272 
-283 GNKECPRITVC
+283 
-294 GDEKDLCNYL
+294 
-304 SNNYNCSISLSNG
+304 
-317 KSLNVYGY
+317 
-325 YIKGIKQFFKELNL
+325 
-339 LYNKH
+339 
-344 IPFEYLHDSKRNR
+344 
-357 LKLLAG
+357 AG
-363 LIDSD
+363 A
-368 GYKPKR
+368 
-374 KNMLEFCNT
+374 
-383 NKTLIDNVI
+383 V
-392 ELCNSLGF
+392 
-400 KTSVRTKIPTMYG
+400 
-413 KKCSRCWTITIKGKL
+413 
-428 SNIPNVVKRKHCE
+428 
-441 DSKQD
+441 
-446 TCNNFTINYL
+446 
-456 GINTY
+456 
-461 YGFTLKGNKRFC
+461 
-473 LEDYTVVHNT
+473 
-483 EMTSGAIVKSA
+483 VKSA

-514 QIWDKVIKASEDTGL
+514 QIWDNVIKASEAVGL
-529 QIEKSSKNDGEI
+529 QIDKSSKNDGEI

-570 LVIIDEAFHQKNMEY
+570 LVVIDEAFHQKNMEY

-621 WSKDKTWR
+621 WSNDKTWR

-635 ENNPHIPNFEKFIE
+635 ENNPHIPDFEKFIE
-649 EVCKAKG
+649 EVCEAKG

-690 LPASFTANRIAI
+690 LPTSFTANRIAI

-713 IITVAYNTQSGEAYI
+713 IITVAYNTQSGEAYV
-728 IEEKKFNKATVTE
+728 IEEKKFNKATVSE
-741 IITEVKKSYEAA
+741 IITEVKRSYEAA

>member
-1 MSSESNLTSRFQK
+1 MNSESNLTSRFQK

-87 FTPDILTA
+87 FTPDVLTA

-143 AGKCFGKGT
+143 AGKSYFC
-152 KIRLFDGTIKNVEDI
+152 
-167 RVGDIVLDYNGNP
+167 
-180 TEVSSTTSGTDKM
+180 
-193 YLVKDTSLSN
+193 
-203 NMEFVCNEPHILT
+203 
-216 IKCSR
+216 
-221 NDQTRK
+221 
-227 HNSPYKKGEIYDI
+227 
-240 PLVDFLK
+240 
-247 LPKYEQK
+247 
-254 RFSLFRAS
+254 
-262 IEYEEKEHLI
+262 
-272 DPYLLGLWLGD
+272 
-283 GNKECPRITVC
+283 
-294 GDEKDLCNYL
+294 
-304 SNNYNCSISLSNG
+304 
-317 KSLNVYGY
+317 
-325 YIKGIKQFFKELNL
+325 
-339 LYNKH
+339 
-344 IPFEYLHDSKRNR
+344 
-357 LKLLAG
+357 AG
-363 LIDSD
+363 A
-368 GYKPKR
+368 
-374 KNMLEFCNT
+374 
-383 NKTLIDNVI
+383 V
-392 ELCNSLGF
+392 
-400 KTSVRTKIPTMYG
+400 
-413 KKCSRCWTITIKGKL
+413 
-428 SNIPNVVKRKHCE
+428 
-441 DSKQD
+441 
-446 TCNNFTINYL
+446 
-456 GINTY
+456 
-461 YGFTLKGNKRFC
+461 
-473 LEDYTVVHNT
+473 
-483 EMTSGAIVKSA
+483 VKSA

-514 QIWDKVIKASEDTGL
+514 QIWDNVIKASEAVGL
-529 QIEKSSKNDGEI
+529 QIDKSSKNDGEI

-570 LVIIDEAFHQKNMEY
+570 LVVIDEAFHQKNMEY

-621 WSKDKTWR
+621 WSNDKTWR

-635 ENNPHIPNFEKFIE
+635 ENNPHIPDFEKFIE

-656 LTKEAPFIQ
+656 LTKDAPFIQ

-690 LPASFTANRIAI
+690 LPTSFTANRIAI

-713 IITVAYNTQSGEAYI
+713 IITVAYNTQSGEAYV
-728 IEEKKFNKATVTE
+728 IEEKKFNKATVSE
-741 IITEVKKSYEAA
+741 IITEVKRSYETA

>member
-14 GQKKSPE
+14 GHKKSPE

-130 NHSKKILVCCSRR
+130 NHSKKMLVCCSRR
-143 AGKCFGKGT
+143 
-152 KIRLFDGTIKNVEDI
+152 
-167 RVGDIVLDYNGNP
+167 
-180 TEVSSTTSGTDKM
+180 S
-193 YLVKDTSLSN
+193 
-203 NMEFVCNEPHILT
+203 
-216 IKCSR
+216 
-221 NDQTRK
+221 
-227 HNSPYKKGEIYDI
+227 
-240 PLVDFLK
+240 
-247 LPKYEQK
+247 
-254 RFSLFRAS
+254 
-262 IEYEEKEHLI
+262 
-272 DPYLLGLWLGD
+272 
-283 GNKECPRITVC
+283 
-294 GDEKDLCNYL
+294 
-304 SNNYNCSISLSNG
+304 G
-317 KSLNVYGY
+317 KS
-325 YIKGIKQFFKELNL
+325 FMC
-339 LYNKH
+339 
-344 IPFEYLHDSKRNR
+344 
-357 LKLLAG
+357 A
-363 LIDSD
+363 
-368 GYKPKR
+368 
-374 KNMLEFCNT
+374 
-383 NKTLIDNVI
+383 
-392 ELCNSLGF
+392 
-400 KTSVRTKIPTMYG
+400 
-413 KKCSRCWTITIKGKL
+413 
-428 SNIPNVVKRKHCE
+428 
-441 DSKQD
+441 
-446 TCNNFTINYL
+446 
-456 GINTY
+456 
-461 YGFTLKGNKRFC
+461 
-473 LEDYTVVHNT
+473 
-483 EMTSGAIVKSA
+483 GAIVKSA

-514 QIWDKVIKASEDTGL
+514 QIWENVIKASEAVGL
-529 QIEKSSKNDGEI
+529 QIDKSSKNDGEI

-570 LVIIDEAFHQKNMEY
+570 LVVIDEAFHQKNMEY

-621 WSKDKTWR
+621 WSNDKTWR

-635 ENNPHIPNFEKFIE
+635 ENNPHIPDFEKFIE

-656 LTKEAPFIQ
+656 LTKDAPFIQ

-675 DTEAMVFKNYQTYTE
+675 DTEAMVFKNYQGYTE
-690 LPASFTANRIAI
+690 LPTSFTANRIAI

-713 IITVAYNTQSGEAYI
+713 IITVAYNTQSGEAYV
-728 IEEKKFNKATVTE
+728 IEEKKFNKATVSE
-741 IITEVKKSYEAA
+741 IITEVKRSYEAA

-805 SGKIKV
+805 SGKIKI
-811 NANDIYLK
+811 NANDIHLK

>member
-47 LLNGDSA
+47 LLNGDNA

-81 TIASMI
+81 TVASMI

-143 AGKCFGKGT
+143 AGKS
-152 KIRLFDGTIKNVEDI
+152 
-167 RVGDIVLDYNGNP
+167 Y
-180 TEVSSTTSGTDKM
+180 
-193 YLVKDTSLSN
+193 
-203 NMEFVCNEPHILT
+203 
-216 IKCSR
+216 
-221 NDQTRK
+221 
-227 HNSPYKKGEIYDI
+227 
-240 PLVDFLK
+240 
-247 LPKYEQK
+247 
-254 RFSLFRAS
+254 
-262 IEYEEKEHLI
+262 
-272 DPYLLGLWLGD
+272 
-283 GNKECPRITVC
+283 
-294 GDEKDLCNYL
+294 
-304 SNNYNCSISLSNG
+304 
-317 KSLNVYGY
+317 
-325 YIKGIKQFFKELNL
+325 
-339 LYNKH
+339 
-344 IPFEYLHDSKRNR
+344 
-357 LKLLAG
+357 
-363 LIDSD
+363 
-368 GYKPKR
+368 
-374 KNMLEFCNT
+374 FCA
-383 NKTLIDNVI
+383 
-392 ELCNSLGF
+392 
-400 KTSVRTKIPTMYG
+400 
-413 KKCSRCWTITIKGKL
+413 
-428 SNIPNVVKRKHCE
+428 
-441 DSKQD
+441 
-446 TCNNFTINYL
+446 
-456 GINTY
+456 
-461 YGFTLKGNKRFC
+461 
-473 LEDYTVVHNT
+473 
-483 EMTSGAIVKSA
+483 GAIVKSA

-514 QIWDKVIKASEDTGL
+514 QIWDNVIKASEAVGL
-529 QIEKSSKNDGEI
+529 QIDKSSKNDGEI

-570 LVIIDEAFHQKNMEY
+570 LVVIDEAFHQKNMEY

-621 WSKDKTWR
+621 WNNDKTWR

-635 ENNPHIPNFEKFIE
+635 ENNPHVPDFEKFIE

-656 LTKEAPFIQ
+656 LTKDAPFIQ

-675 DTEAMVFKNYQTYTE
+675 DTEAMVFKNYQSYTE
-690 LPASFTANRIAI
+690 LPTSFTANRIAI

-713 IITVAYNTQSGEAYI
+713 IITVAYNTQSGEAYV
-728 IEEKKFNKATVTE
+728 IEEKKFNKATVSE
-741 IITEVKKSYEAA
+741 IITEVKRSYEAA

>member
-74 PNGRPAT
+74 PNGRPAST
-81 TIASMI
+81 VASMI
-87 FTPDILTA
+87 FTPDVLTA

-143 AGKCFGKGT
+143 AGKS
-152 KIRLFDGTIKNVEDI
+152 
-167 RVGDIVLDYNGNP
+167 Y
-180 TEVSSTTSGTDKM
+180 
-193 YLVKDTSLSN
+193 
-203 NMEFVCNEPHILT
+203 
-216 IKCSR
+216 
-221 NDQTRK
+221 
-227 HNSPYKKGEIYDI
+227 
-240 PLVDFLK
+240 
-247 LPKYEQK
+247 
-254 RFSLFRAS
+254 
-262 IEYEEKEHLI
+262 
-272 DPYLLGLWLGD
+272 
-283 GNKECPRITVC
+283 
-294 GDEKDLCNYL
+294 
-304 SNNYNCSISLSNG
+304 
-317 KSLNVYGY
+317 
-325 YIKGIKQFFKELNL
+325 
-339 LYNKH
+339 
-344 IPFEYLHDSKRNR
+344 
-357 LKLLAG
+357 
-363 LIDSD
+363 
-368 GYKPKR
+368 
-374 KNMLEFCNT
+374 FCA
-383 NKTLIDNVI
+383 
-392 ELCNSLGF
+392 
-400 KTSVRTKIPTMYG
+400 
-413 KKCSRCWTITIKGKL
+413 
-428 SNIPNVVKRKHCE
+428 
-441 DSKQD
+441 
-446 TCNNFTINYL
+446 
-456 GINTY
+456 
-461 YGFTLKGNKRFC
+461 
-473 LEDYTVVHNT
+473 
-483 EMTSGAIVKSA
+483 GAIVKSA

-514 QIWDKVIKASEDTGL
+514 QIWDNVIKASEETGL
-529 QIEKSSKNDGEI
+529 QIDKSSKNDGEI

-570 LVIIDEAFHQKNMEY
+570 LVVIDEAFHQKNMEY

-621 WSKDKTWR
+621 WSNDKTWR

-635 ENNPHIPNFEKFIE
+635 ENNPHIPDFEKFIE
-649 EVCKAKG
+649 EVCEAKG
-656 LTKEAPFIQ
+656 LTKDAPFIQ

-690 LPASFTANRIAI
+690 LPTSFTANRIAI

-713 IITVAYNTQSGEAYI
+713 IITVAYNTQSGEAYV
-728 IEEKKFNKATVTE
+728 IEEKKFNKATVSE
-741 IITEVKKSYEAA
+741 IITEVKRSYEAA

>member
-1 MSSESNLTSRFQK
+1 MNSESNLTSRFQK

-47 LLNGDSA
+47 LLNGDNA

-81 TIASMI
+81 TVASMI

-143 AGKCFGKGT
+143 AGK
-152 KIRLFDGTIKNVEDI
+152 
-167 RVGDIVLDYNGNP
+167 
-180 TEVSSTTSGTDKM
+180 S
-193 YLVKDTSLSN
+193 
-203 NMEFVCNEPHILT
+203 
-216 IKCSR
+216 
-221 NDQTRK
+221 
-227 HNSPYKKGEIYDI
+227 
-240 PLVDFLK
+240 
-247 LPKYEQK
+247 
-254 RFSLFRAS
+254 
-262 IEYEEKEHLI
+262 
-272 DPYLLGLWLGD
+272 
-283 GNKECPRITVC
+283 
-294 GDEKDLCNYL
+294 
-304 SNNYNCSISLSNG
+304 
-317 KSLNVYGY
+317 
-325 YIKGIKQFFKELNL
+325 FFC
-339 LYNKH
+339 
-344 IPFEYLHDSKRNR
+344 
-357 LKLLAG
+357 A
-363 LIDSD
+363 
-368 GYKPKR
+368 
-374 KNMLEFCNT
+374 
-383 NKTLIDNVI
+383 
-392 ELCNSLGF
+392 
-400 KTSVRTKIPTMYG
+400 
-413 KKCSRCWTITIKGKL
+413 
-428 SNIPNVVKRKHCE
+428 
-441 DSKQD
+441 
-446 TCNNFTINYL
+446 
-456 GINTY
+456 
-461 YGFTLKGNKRFC
+461 
-473 LEDYTVVHNT
+473 
-483 EMTSGAIVKSA
+483 GAIVKSA

-514 QIWDKVIKASEDTGL
+514 QIWDNVIKASEAVGL
-529 QIEKSSKNDGEI
+529 QIDKSSKNDGEI

-570 LVIIDEAFHQKNMEY
+570 LVVIDEAFHQKNMEY

-621 WSKDKTWR
+621 WNNDKTWR

-635 ENNPHIPNFEKFIE
+635 ENNPHVPDFEKFIE

-656 LTKEAPFIQ
+656 LTKDAPFIQ

-675 DTEAMVFKNYQTYTE
+675 DTEAMVFKNYQSYTE
-690 LPASFTANRIAI
+690 LPTSFTANRIAI

-713 IITVAYNTQSGEAYI
+713 IITVAYNTQSGEAYV
-728 IEEKKFNKATVTE
+728 IEEKKFNKATVSE
-741 IITEVKKSYEAA
+741 IIAEVKRSYEAA

-832 DDSIL
+832 DSIL

>member
-143 AGKCFGKGT
+143 AGKS
-152 KIRLFDGTIKNVEDI
+152 
-167 RVGDIVLDYNGNP
+167 Y
-180 TEVSSTTSGTDKM
+180 
-193 YLVKDTSLSN
+193 
-203 NMEFVCNEPHILT
+203 
-216 IKCSR
+216 
-221 NDQTRK
+221 
-227 HNSPYKKGEIYDI
+227 
-240 PLVDFLK
+240 
-247 LPKYEQK
+247 
-254 RFSLFRAS
+254 
-262 IEYEEKEHLI
+262 
-272 DPYLLGLWLGD
+272 
-283 GNKECPRITVC
+283 
-294 GDEKDLCNYL
+294 
-304 SNNYNCSISLSNG
+304 
-317 KSLNVYGY
+317 
-325 YIKGIKQFFKELNL
+325 
-339 LYNKH
+339 
-344 IPFEYLHDSKRNR
+344 
-357 LKLLAG
+357 
-363 LIDSD
+363 
-368 GYKPKR
+368 
-374 KNMLEFCNT
+374 FCA
-383 NKTLIDNVI
+383 
-392 ELCNSLGF
+392 
-400 KTSVRTKIPTMYG
+400 
-413 KKCSRCWTITIKGKL
+413 
-428 SNIPNVVKRKHCE
+428 
-441 DSKQD
+441 
-446 TCNNFTINYL
+446 
-456 GINTY
+456 
-461 YGFTLKGNKRFC
+461 
-473 LEDYTVVHNT
+473 
-483 EMTSGAIVKSA
+483 GAIVKSA

-514 QIWDKVIKASEDTGL
+514 QIWDNVIKASEYTGL
-529 QIEKSSKNDGEI
+529 QIDKSSKNDGEI

-621 WSKDKTWR
+621 WSNDKTWR

-635 ENNPHIPNFEKFIE
+635 ENNPHVPNFEKFIE

-656 LTKEAPFIQ
+656 LTKDAPFIQ

-690 LPASFTANRIAI
+690 LPTSFTANRIAI

-713 IITVAYNTQSGEAYI
+713 IITVAYNTQSGEAYV
-728 IEEKKFNKATVTE
+728 IEEKKFNKATVSE
-741 IITEVKKSYEAA
+741 IITEVKRSYEAA

>member
-143 AGKCFGKGT
+143 AGKS
-152 KIRLFDGTIKNVEDI
+152 
-167 RVGDIVLDYNGNP
+167 Y
-180 TEVSSTTSGTDKM
+180 
-193 YLVKDTSLSN
+193 
-203 NMEFVCNEPHILT
+203 
-216 IKCSR
+216 
-221 NDQTRK
+221 
-227 HNSPYKKGEIYDI
+227 
-240 PLVDFLK
+240 
-247 LPKYEQK
+247 
-254 RFSLFRAS
+254 
-262 IEYEEKEHLI
+262 
-272 DPYLLGLWLGD
+272 
-283 GNKECPRITVC
+283 
-294 GDEKDLCNYL
+294 
-304 SNNYNCSISLSNG
+304 
-317 KSLNVYGY
+317 
-325 YIKGIKQFFKELNL
+325 
-339 LYNKH
+339 
-344 IPFEYLHDSKRNR
+344 
-357 LKLLAG
+357 
-363 LIDSD
+363 
-368 GYKPKR
+368 
-374 KNMLEFCNT
+374 FCA
-383 NKTLIDNVI
+383 
-392 ELCNSLGF
+392 
-400 KTSVRTKIPTMYG
+400 
-413 KKCSRCWTITIKGKL
+413 
-428 SNIPNVVKRKHCE
+428 
-441 DSKQD
+441 
-446 TCNNFTINYL
+446 
-456 GINTY
+456 
-461 YGFTLKGNKRFC
+461 
-473 LEDYTVVHNT
+473 
-483 EMTSGAIVKSA
+483 GAIVKSA

-514 QIWDKVIKASEDTGL
+514 QIWDNVIKASEYTGL
-529 QIEKSSKNDGEI
+529 QIDKSSKNDGEI

-570 LVIIDEAFHQKNMEY
+570 LVVIDEAFHQKNMEY

-621 WSKDKTWR
+621 WSNDKTWR

-656 LTKEAPFIQ
+656 LTKDAPFIQ

-690 LPASFTANRIAI
+690 LPTSFTANRIAI

-713 IITVAYNTQSGEAYI
+713 IITVAYNTQSGEAYV
-728 IEEKKFNKATVTE
+728 IEEKKFNKATVSE
-741 IITEVKKSYEAA
+741 IITEVKRSYEAA

-811 NANDIYLK
+811 NSNDIYLK

>member
-143 AGKCFGKGT
+143 AGKSYFC
-152 KIRLFDGTIKNVEDI
+152 
-167 RVGDIVLDYNGNP
+167 
-180 TEVSSTTSGTDKM
+180 
-193 YLVKDTSLSN
+193 
-203 NMEFVCNEPHILT
+203 
-216 IKCSR
+216 
-221 NDQTRK
+221 
-227 HNSPYKKGEIYDI
+227 
-240 PLVDFLK
+240 
-247 LPKYEQK
+247 
-254 RFSLFRAS
+254 
-262 IEYEEKEHLI
+262 
-272 DPYLLGLWLGD
+272 
-283 GNKECPRITVC
+283 
-294 GDEKDLCNYL
+294 
-304 SNNYNCSISLSNG
+304 
-317 KSLNVYGY
+317 
-325 YIKGIKQFFKELNL
+325 
-339 LYNKH
+339 
-344 IPFEYLHDSKRNR
+344 
-357 LKLLAG
+357 AG
-363 LIDSD
+363 A
-368 GYKPKR
+368 
-374 KNMLEFCNT
+374 
-383 NKTLIDNVI
+383 V
-392 ELCNSLGF
+392 
-400 KTSVRTKIPTMYG
+400 
-413 KKCSRCWTITIKGKL
+413 
-428 SNIPNVVKRKHCE
+428 
-441 DSKQD
+441 
-446 TCNNFTINYL
+446 
-456 GINTY
+456 
-461 YGFTLKGNKRFC
+461 
-473 LEDYTVVHNT
+473 
-483 EMTSGAIVKSA
+483 VKSA

-514 QIWDKVIKASEDTGL
+514 QIWDNVIKASEAVGL
-529 QIEKSSKNDGEI
+529 QIDKSSKNDGEI

-570 LVIIDEAFHQKNMEY
+570 LVVIDEAFHQKNMEY

-621 WSKDKTWR
+621 WSNDKTWR

-656 LTKEAPFIQ
+656 LTKDAPFIQ
-665 REYYGVIGAY
+665 REYCGVIGAY

-690 LPASFTANRIAI
+690 LPTSFTANRIAI

-713 IITVAYNTQSGEAYI
+713 IITVAYNTQSGEAYV
-728 IEEKKFNKATVTE
+728 IEEKKFNKATVSE
-741 IITEVKKSYEAA
+741 IITEVKRSYETA

>member
-81 TIASMI
+81 TVASMI

-143 AGKCFGKGT
+143 AGKS
-152 KIRLFDGTIKNVEDI
+152 
-167 RVGDIVLDYNGNP
+167 Y
-180 TEVSSTTSGTDKM
+180 
-193 YLVKDTSLSN
+193 
-203 NMEFVCNEPHILT
+203 
-216 IKCSR
+216 
-221 NDQTRK
+221 
-227 HNSPYKKGEIYDI
+227 
-240 PLVDFLK
+240 
-247 LPKYEQK
+247 
-254 RFSLFRAS
+254 
-262 IEYEEKEHLI
+262 
-272 DPYLLGLWLGD
+272 
-283 GNKECPRITVC
+283 
-294 GDEKDLCNYL
+294 
-304 SNNYNCSISLSNG
+304 
-317 KSLNVYGY
+317 
-325 YIKGIKQFFKELNL
+325 
-339 LYNKH
+339 
-344 IPFEYLHDSKRNR
+344 
-357 LKLLAG
+357 
-363 LIDSD
+363 
-368 GYKPKR
+368 
-374 KNMLEFCNT
+374 FCA
-383 NKTLIDNVI
+383 
-392 ELCNSLGF
+392 
-400 KTSVRTKIPTMYG
+400 
-413 KKCSRCWTITIKGKL
+413 
-428 SNIPNVVKRKHCE
+428 
-441 DSKQD
+441 
-446 TCNNFTINYL
+446 
-456 GINTY
+456 
-461 YGFTLKGNKRFC
+461 
-473 LEDYTVVHNT
+473 
-483 EMTSGAIVKSA
+483 GAIVKSA

-514 QIWDKVIKASEDTGL
+514 QIWDNVIKASEAVGL
-529 QIEKSSKNDGEI
+529 QIDKSSKNDGEI

-570 LVIIDEAFHQKNMEY
+570 LVVIDEAFHQKNMEY

-621 WSKDKTWR
+621 WSNDKTWR

-635 ENNPHIPNFEKFIE
+635 ENNPHVPDFEKFIE

-656 LTKEAPFIQ
+656 LTKDAPFIQ

-675 DTEAMVFKNYQTYTE
+675 DTEAMVFKNYQSYTE
-690 LPASFTANRIAI
+690 LPTSFTANRIAI

-713 IITVAYNTQSGEAYI
+713 IITVAYNTQSGEAYV
-728 IEEKKFNKATVTE
+728 IEEKKFNKATVSE
-741 IITEVKKSYEAA
+741 IITEVKKSYETA

>member
-81 TIASMI
+81 TVASMI

-143 AGKCFGKGT
+143 
-152 KIRLFDGTIKNVEDI
+152 
-167 RVGDIVLDYNGNP
+167 
-180 TEVSSTTSGTDKM
+180 S
-193 YLVKDTSLSN
+193 
-203 NMEFVCNEPHILT
+203 
-216 IKCSR
+216 
-221 NDQTRK
+221 
-227 HNSPYKKGEIYDI
+227 
-240 PLVDFLK
+240 
-247 LPKYEQK
+247 
-254 RFSLFRAS
+254 
-262 IEYEEKEHLI
+262 
-272 DPYLLGLWLGD
+272 
-283 GNKECPRITVC
+283 
-294 GDEKDLCNYL
+294 
-304 SNNYNCSISLSNG
+304 G
-317 KSLNVYGY
+317 KSY
-325 YIKGIKQFFKELNL
+325 
-339 LYNKH
+339 
-344 IPFEYLHDSKRNR
+344 
-357 LKLLAG
+357 
-363 LIDSD
+363 
-368 GYKPKR
+368 
-374 KNMLEFCNT
+374 FCA
-383 NKTLIDNVI
+383 
-392 ELCNSLGF
+392 
-400 KTSVRTKIPTMYG
+400 
-413 KKCSRCWTITIKGKL
+413 
-428 SNIPNVVKRKHCE
+428 
-441 DSKQD
+441 
-446 TCNNFTINYL
+446 
-456 GINTY
+456 
-461 YGFTLKGNKRFC
+461 
-473 LEDYTVVHNT
+473 
-483 EMTSGAIVKSA
+483 GAIVKSA

-514 QIWDKVIKASEDTGL
+514 QIWDNVIKASEAVGL
-529 QIEKSSKNDGEI
+529 QIDKSSKNDGEI

-570 LVIIDEAFHQKNMEY
+570 LVVIDEAFHQKNMEY

-621 WSKDKTWR
+621 WSNDKTWR

-635 ENNPHIPNFEKFIE
+635 ENNPHVPDFEKFIE

-656 LTKEAPFIQ
+656 LTKDAPFIQ

-675 DTEAMVFKNYQTYTE
+675 DTEAMVFKNYQSYTE
-690 LPASFTANRIAI
+690 LPTSFTANRIAI

-713 IITVAYNTQSGEAYI
+713 IITVAYNTQSGEAYV
-728 IEEKKFNKATVTE
+728 IEEKKFNKATVSE
-741 IITEVKKSYEAA
+741 IITEVKRSYEAA

>member
-143 AGKCFGKGT
+143 AGKSYFC
-152 KIRLFDGTIKNVEDI
+152 
-167 RVGDIVLDYNGNP
+167 
-180 TEVSSTTSGTDKM
+180 
-193 YLVKDTSLSN
+193 
-203 NMEFVCNEPHILT
+203 
-216 IKCSR
+216 
-221 NDQTRK
+221 
-227 HNSPYKKGEIYDI
+227 
-240 PLVDFLK
+240 
-247 LPKYEQK
+247 
-254 RFSLFRAS
+254 
-262 IEYEEKEHLI
+262 
-272 DPYLLGLWLGD
+272 
-283 GNKECPRITVC
+283 
-294 GDEKDLCNYL
+294 
-304 SNNYNCSISLSNG
+304 
-317 KSLNVYGY
+317 
-325 YIKGIKQFFKELNL
+325 
-339 LYNKH
+339 
-344 IPFEYLHDSKRNR
+344 
-357 LKLLAG
+357 AG
-363 LIDSD
+363 A
-368 GYKPKR
+368 
-374 KNMLEFCNT
+374 
-383 NKTLIDNVI
+383 V
-392 ELCNSLGF
+392 
-400 KTSVRTKIPTMYG
+400 
-413 KKCSRCWTITIKGKL
+413 
-428 SNIPNVVKRKHCE
+428 
-441 DSKQD
+441 
-446 TCNNFTINYL
+446 
-456 GINTY
+456 
-461 YGFTLKGNKRFC
+461 
-473 LEDYTVVHNT
+473 
-483 EMTSGAIVKSA
+483 VKSA

-514 QIWDKVIKASEDTGL
+514 QIWDNVIKASEAVGL
-529 QIEKSSKNDGEI
+529 QIDKSSKNDGEI

-570 LVIIDEAFHQKNMEY
+570 LVVIDEAFHQKNMEY

-621 WSKDKTWR
+621 WSNDKTWR

-635 ENNPHIPNFEKFIE
+635 ENNPHIPDFEKFIE
-649 EVCKAKG
+649 EVCEAKG
-656 LTKEAPFIQ
+656 LTKDAPFIQ

-690 LPASFTANRIAI
+690 LPTSFTANRIAI

-713 IITVAYNTQSGEAYI
+713 IITVAYNTQSGEAYV
-728 IEEKKFNKATVTE
+728 IEEKKFNKATVSE
-741 IITEVKKSYEAA
+741 IITEVKRSYEAA

>member
-143 AGKCFGKGT
+143 AGKS
-152 KIRLFDGTIKNVEDI
+152 
-167 RVGDIVLDYNGNP
+167 Y
-180 TEVSSTTSGTDKM
+180 
-193 YLVKDTSLSN
+193 
-203 NMEFVCNEPHILT
+203 
-216 IKCSR
+216 
-221 NDQTRK
+221 
-227 HNSPYKKGEIYDI
+227 
-240 PLVDFLK
+240 
-247 LPKYEQK
+247 
-254 RFSLFRAS
+254 
-262 IEYEEKEHLI
+262 
-272 DPYLLGLWLGD
+272 
-283 GNKECPRITVC
+283 
-294 GDEKDLCNYL
+294 
-304 SNNYNCSISLSNG
+304 
-317 KSLNVYGY
+317 
-325 YIKGIKQFFKELNL
+325 
-339 LYNKH
+339 
-344 IPFEYLHDSKRNR
+344 
-357 LKLLAG
+357 
-363 LIDSD
+363 
-368 GYKPKR
+368 
-374 KNMLEFCNT
+374 FCA
-383 NKTLIDNVI
+383 
-392 ELCNSLGF
+392 
-400 KTSVRTKIPTMYG
+400 
-413 KKCSRCWTITIKGKL
+413 
-428 SNIPNVVKRKHCE
+428 
-441 DSKQD
+441 
-446 TCNNFTINYL
+446 
-456 GINTY
+456 
-461 YGFTLKGNKRFC
+461 
-473 LEDYTVVHNT
+473 
-483 EMTSGAIVKSA
+483 GAIVKSA

-514 QIWDKVIKASEDTGL
+514 QIWDNVIKASEETGL
-529 QIEKSSKNDGEI
+529 QIDKSSKNDGEI

-570 LVIIDEAFHQKNMEY
+570 LVVIDEAFHQKNMEY

-621 WSKDKTWR
+621 WSNDKTWR

-635 ENNPHIPNFEKFIE
+635 ENNPHIPDFEKFIE

-656 LTKEAPFIQ
+656 LTKDAPFIQ

-690 LPASFTANRIAI
+690 LPTSFTANRIAI

-713 IITVAYNTQSGEAYI
+713 IITVAYNTQSGEAYV
-728 IEEKKFNKATVTE
+728 IEEKKFNKATVSE
-741 IITEVKKSYEAA
+741 IITEVKRSYETA

>member
-47 LLNGDSA
+47 LLNGDNA

-81 TIASMI
+81 TVASMI

-143 AGKCFGKGT
+143 AGKS
-152 KIRLFDGTIKNVEDI
+152 
-167 RVGDIVLDYNGNP
+167 Y
-180 TEVSSTTSGTDKM
+180 
-193 YLVKDTSLSN
+193 
-203 NMEFVCNEPHILT
+203 
-216 IKCSR
+216 
-221 NDQTRK
+221 
-227 HNSPYKKGEIYDI
+227 
-240 PLVDFLK
+240 
-247 LPKYEQK
+247 
-254 RFSLFRAS
+254 
-262 IEYEEKEHLI
+262 
-272 DPYLLGLWLGD
+272 
-283 GNKECPRITVC
+283 
-294 GDEKDLCNYL
+294 
-304 SNNYNCSISLSNG
+304 
-317 KSLNVYGY
+317 
-325 YIKGIKQFFKELNL
+325 
-339 LYNKH
+339 
-344 IPFEYLHDSKRNR
+344 
-357 LKLLAG
+357 
-363 LIDSD
+363 
-368 GYKPKR
+368 
-374 KNMLEFCNT
+374 FCA
-383 NKTLIDNVI
+383 
-392 ELCNSLGF
+392 
-400 KTSVRTKIPTMYG
+400 
-413 KKCSRCWTITIKGKL
+413 
-428 SNIPNVVKRKHCE
+428 
-441 DSKQD
+441 
-446 TCNNFTINYL
+446 
-456 GINTY
+456 
-461 YGFTLKGNKRFC
+461 
-473 LEDYTVVHNT
+473 
-483 EMTSGAIVKSA
+483 GAIVKSA

-514 QIWDKVIKASEDTGL
+514 QIWDNVIKASEAVGL
-529 QIEKSSKNDGEI
+529 QIDRSSKNDGEI

-570 LVIIDEAFHQKNMEY
+570 LVVIDEAFHQKNMEY

-621 WSKDKTWR
+621 WSNDKTWR

-635 ENNPHIPNFEKFIE
+635 ENNPHIPDFEKFIEE

-656 LTKEAPFIQ
+656 LTKDAPFVQ

-675 DTEAMVFKNYQTYTE
+675 DTEAMVFKNYQSYTE
-690 LPASFTANRIAI
+690 LPTSFTANRIAI

-713 IITVAYNTQSGEAYI
+713 IITVAYNTQSGEAYV
-728 IEEKKFNKATVTE
+728 IEEKKFNKATVSE
-741 IITEVKKSYEAA
+741 IITEVKRSYENA
-753 KNRFGIDDIQ
+753 KNRFGINDIQ

>member
-1 MSSESNLTSRFQK
+1 MNSENNLTSRFQK

-81 TIASMI
+81 TVASMI
-87 FTPDILTA
+87 FTPDVLTA

-143 AGKCFGKGT
+143 AGKSYFC
-152 KIRLFDGTIKNVEDI
+152 
-167 RVGDIVLDYNGNP
+167 
-180 TEVSSTTSGTDKM
+180 
-193 YLVKDTSLSN
+193 
-203 NMEFVCNEPHILT
+203 
-216 IKCSR
+216 
-221 NDQTRK
+221 
-227 HNSPYKKGEIYDI
+227 
-240 PLVDFLK
+240 
-247 LPKYEQK
+247 
-254 RFSLFRAS
+254 
-262 IEYEEKEHLI
+262 
-272 DPYLLGLWLGD
+272 
-283 GNKECPRITVC
+283 
-294 GDEKDLCNYL
+294 
-304 SNNYNCSISLSNG
+304 
-317 KSLNVYGY
+317 
-325 YIKGIKQFFKELNL
+325 
-339 LYNKH
+339 
-344 IPFEYLHDSKRNR
+344 
-357 LKLLAG
+357 AG
-363 LIDSD
+363 A
-368 GYKPKR
+368 
-374 KNMLEFCNT
+374 
-383 NKTLIDNVI
+383 V
-392 ELCNSLGF
+392 
-400 KTSVRTKIPTMYG
+400 
-413 KKCSRCWTITIKGKL
+413 
-428 SNIPNVVKRKHCE
+428 
-441 DSKQD
+441 
-446 TCNNFTINYL
+446 
-456 GINTY
+456 
-461 YGFTLKGNKRFC
+461 
-473 LEDYTVVHNT
+473 
-483 EMTSGAIVKSA
+483 VKSA

-514 QIWDKVIKASEDTGL
+514 QIWDNVIKASEAVGL
-529 QIEKSSKNDGEI
+529 QIDKSSKNDGEI

-570 LVIIDEAFHQKNMEY
+570 LVVIDEAFHQKNMEY

-621 WSKDKTWR
+621 WSNDKTWR

-635 ENNPHIPNFEKFIE
+635 ENNPHIPDFEKFIE

-656 LTKEAPFIQ
+656 LTKDAPFIQ

-690 LPASFTANRIAI
+690 LPTSFTANRIAI

-713 IITVAYNTQSGEAYI
+713 IITVAYNTQSGEAYV
-728 IEEKKFNKATVTE
+728 IEEKKFNKATVSE
-741 IITEVKKSYEAA
+741 IITEVKRSYEAA

>member
-143 AGKCFGKGT
+143 AGKS
-152 KIRLFDGTIKNVEDI
+152 
-167 RVGDIVLDYNGNP
+167 Y
-180 TEVSSTTSGTDKM
+180 
-193 YLVKDTSLSN
+193 
-203 NMEFVCNEPHILT
+203 
-216 IKCSR
+216 
-221 NDQTRK
+221 
-227 HNSPYKKGEIYDI
+227 
-240 PLVDFLK
+240 
-247 LPKYEQK
+247 
-254 RFSLFRAS
+254 
-262 IEYEEKEHLI
+262 
-272 DPYLLGLWLGD
+272 
-283 GNKECPRITVC
+283 
-294 GDEKDLCNYL
+294 
-304 SNNYNCSISLSNG
+304 
-317 KSLNVYGY
+317 
-325 YIKGIKQFFKELNL
+325 
-339 LYNKH
+339 
-344 IPFEYLHDSKRNR
+344 
-357 LKLLAG
+357 
-363 LIDSD
+363 
-368 GYKPKR
+368 
-374 KNMLEFCNT
+374 FCA
-383 NKTLIDNVI
+383 
-392 ELCNSLGF
+392 
-400 KTSVRTKIPTMYG
+400 
-413 KKCSRCWTITIKGKL
+413 
-428 SNIPNVVKRKHCE
+428 
-441 DSKQD
+441 
-446 TCNNFTINYL
+446 
-456 GINTY
+456 
-461 YGFTLKGNKRFC
+461 
-473 LEDYTVVHNT
+473 
-483 EMTSGAIVKSA
+483 GAIVKSA

-514 QIWDKVIKASEDTGL
+514 QIWDNVIKASEDTGL
-529 QIEKSSKNDGEI
+529 QIDKSSKNDGEI

-621 WSKDKTWR
+621 WSNDKTWR

-656 LTKEAPFIQ
+656 LTKDAPFIQ
-665 REYYGVIGAY
+665 REYYGVIGVY

-690 LPASFTANRIAI
+690 LPTSFTANRIAI

-713 IITVAYNTQSGEAYI
+713 IITVAYNTQSGEAYV
-728 IEEKKFNKATVTE
+728 IEEKKFNKATVSD
-741 IITEVKKSYEAA
+741 IITEVKRSYEAA

>member
-1 MSSESNLTSRFQK
+1 MNSENNLTSRFQK

-47 LLNGDSA
+47 LLNGDNA

-143 AGKCFGKGT
+143 AGKS
-152 KIRLFDGTIKNVEDI
+152 
-167 RVGDIVLDYNGNP
+167 Y
-180 TEVSSTTSGTDKM
+180 
-193 YLVKDTSLSN
+193 
-203 NMEFVCNEPHILT
+203 
-216 IKCSR
+216 
-221 NDQTRK
+221 
-227 HNSPYKKGEIYDI
+227 
-240 PLVDFLK
+240 
-247 LPKYEQK
+247 
-254 RFSLFRAS
+254 
-262 IEYEEKEHLI
+262 
-272 DPYLLGLWLGD
+272 
-283 GNKECPRITVC
+283 
-294 GDEKDLCNYL
+294 
-304 SNNYNCSISLSNG
+304 
-317 KSLNVYGY
+317 
-325 YIKGIKQFFKELNL
+325 
-339 LYNKH
+339 
-344 IPFEYLHDSKRNR
+344 
-357 LKLLAG
+357 
-363 LIDSD
+363 
-368 GYKPKR
+368 
-374 KNMLEFCNT
+374 FCA
-383 NKTLIDNVI
+383 
-392 ELCNSLGF
+392 
-400 KTSVRTKIPTMYG
+400 
-413 KKCSRCWTITIKGKL
+413 
-428 SNIPNVVKRKHCE
+428 
-441 DSKQD
+441 
-446 TCNNFTINYL
+446 
-456 GINTY
+456 
-461 YGFTLKGNKRFC
+461 
-473 LEDYTVVHNT
+473 
-483 EMTSGAIVKSA
+483 GAIVKSA

-514 QIWDKVIKASEDTGL
+514 QIWDNVIKASEAVGL
-529 QIEKSSKNDGEI
+529 QIDKSSKNDGEI

-570 LVIIDEAFHQKNMEY
+570 LVVIDEAFHQKNMEY

-621 WSKDKTWR
+621 WSNDKTWR

-635 ENNPHIPNFEKFIE
+635 ENNPHVPDFEKFIE

-656 LTKEAPFIQ
+656 LTKDAPFIQ

-675 DTEAMVFKNYQTYTE
+675 DTEAMVFKNYQSYTE
-690 LPASFTANRIAI
+690 LPTSFTANRIAI

-713 IITVAYNTQSGEAYI
+713 IITVAYNTQSGEAYV
-728 IEEKKFNKATVTE
+728 IEEKKFNKATVSE
-741 IITEVKKSYEAA
+741 IITEVKRSYEAA

>member
-87 FTPDILTA
+87 FTPDVLTA

-143 AGKCFGKGT
+143 AGKSYFC
-152 KIRLFDGTIKNVEDI
+152 
-167 RVGDIVLDYNGNP
+167 
-180 TEVSSTTSGTDKM
+180 
-193 YLVKDTSLSN
+193 
-203 NMEFVCNEPHILT
+203 
-216 IKCSR
+216 
-221 NDQTRK
+221 
-227 HNSPYKKGEIYDI
+227 
-240 PLVDFLK
+240 
-247 LPKYEQK
+247 
-254 RFSLFRAS
+254 
-262 IEYEEKEHLI
+262 
-272 DPYLLGLWLGD
+272 
-283 GNKECPRITVC
+283 
-294 GDEKDLCNYL
+294 
-304 SNNYNCSISLSNG
+304 
-317 KSLNVYGY
+317 
-325 YIKGIKQFFKELNL
+325 
-339 LYNKH
+339 
-344 IPFEYLHDSKRNR
+344 
-357 LKLLAG
+357 AG
-363 LIDSD
+363 A
-368 GYKPKR
+368 
-374 KNMLEFCNT
+374 
-383 NKTLIDNVI
+383 V
-392 ELCNSLGF
+392 
-400 KTSVRTKIPTMYG
+400 
-413 KKCSRCWTITIKGKL
+413 
-428 SNIPNVVKRKHCE
+428 
-441 DSKQD
+441 
-446 TCNNFTINYL
+446 
-456 GINTY
+456 
-461 YGFTLKGNKRFC
+461 
-473 LEDYTVVHNT
+473 
-483 EMTSGAIVKSA
+483 VKSA

-514 QIWDKVIKASEDTGL
+514 QIWDNVIKASEAVGL
-529 QIEKSSKNDGEI
+529 QIDKSSKNDGEI

-570 LVIIDEAFHQKNMEY
+570 LVVIDEAFHQKNMEY

-621 WSKDKTWR
+621 WSNDKTWR

-635 ENNPHIPNFEKFIE
+635 ENNPHIPDFEKFIE
-649 EVCKAKG
+649 EVCEAKG
-656 LTKEAPFIQ
+656 LTKDAPFIQ

-690 LPASFTANRIAI
+690 LPTSFTANRIAI

-713 IITVAYNTQSGEAYI
+713 IITVAYNTQSGEAYV
-728 IEEKKFNKATVTE
+728 IEEKKFNKATVSE
-741 IITEVKKSYEAA
+741 IITEVKKSYETA

>member
-143 AGKCFGKGT
+143 AGKSYFC
-152 KIRLFDGTIKNVEDI
+152 
-167 RVGDIVLDYNGNP
+167 
-180 TEVSSTTSGTDKM
+180 
-193 YLVKDTSLSN
+193 
-203 NMEFVCNEPHILT
+203 
-216 IKCSR
+216 
-221 NDQTRK
+221 
-227 HNSPYKKGEIYDI
+227 
-240 PLVDFLK
+240 
-247 LPKYEQK
+247 
-254 RFSLFRAS
+254 
-262 IEYEEKEHLI
+262 
-272 DPYLLGLWLGD
+272 
-283 GNKECPRITVC
+283 
-294 GDEKDLCNYL
+294 
-304 SNNYNCSISLSNG
+304 
-317 KSLNVYGY
+317 
-325 YIKGIKQFFKELNL
+325 
-339 LYNKH
+339 
-344 IPFEYLHDSKRNR
+344 
-357 LKLLAG
+357 AG
-363 LIDSD
+363 A
-368 GYKPKR
+368 
-374 KNMLEFCNT
+374 
-383 NKTLIDNVI
+383 V
-392 ELCNSLGF
+392 
-400 KTSVRTKIPTMYG
+400 
-413 KKCSRCWTITIKGKL
+413 
-428 SNIPNVVKRKHCE
+428 
-441 DSKQD
+441 
-446 TCNNFTINYL
+446 
-456 GINTY
+456 
-461 YGFTLKGNKRFC
+461 
-473 LEDYTVVHNT
+473 
-483 EMTSGAIVKSA
+483 VKSA

-514 QIWDKVIKASEDTGL
+514 QIWDNVIKASEAVGL
-529 QIEKSSKNDGEI
+529 QIDKSSKNDGEI

-570 LVIIDEAFHQKNMEY
+570 LVVIDEAFHQKNMEY

-621 WSKDKTWR
+621 WSNDKTWR

-635 ENNPHIPNFEKFIE
+635 ENNPHVPDFEKFIE

-656 LTKEAPFIQ
+656 LTKDAPFIQ

-690 LPASFTANRIAI
+690 LPTSFTANRIAI

-713 IITVAYNTQSGEAYI
+713 IITVAYNTQSGEAYV
-728 IEEKKFNKATVTE
+728 IEEKKFNKATVSE
-741 IITEVKKSYEAA
+741 IITEVKRSYEAA